1 MLETCFARSH
11 RLPSGRP
18 LHRLRNLIS
27 SLIDR
32 RVMQLIEYVPAR
44 ARLDELTMGV
54 VMPLKEKRMG
64 GVSRGG
70 HSKVPAVTLGFWIIK
85 IAATTLGETGGDAV
99 SMSLNLGYAVSSVL
113 FIGLFVV
120 AVAAQIAVRSFHPF
134 LYWLVVIA
142 TTTAGTTMADFAD
155 RSLGIGYAEGRRSFL
170 RC

>member
-27 SLIDR
+27 SLIDH

-44 ARLDELTMGV
+44 ARLDELTMGG

-64 GVSRGG
+64 GVSRSG

-99 SMSLNLGYAVSSVL
+99 TMTLNLGYLVGTLIFGAVL
-113 FIGLFVV
+113 LL
-120 AVAAQIAVRSFHPF
+120 A
-134 LYWLVVIA
+134 
-142 TTTAGTTMADFAD
+142 
-155 RSLGIGYAEGRRSFL
+155 
-170 RC
+170 

>member
-44 ARLDELTMGV
+44 ARLDELTMGG

-64 GVSRGG
+64 GVSRSG

-85 IAATTLGETGGDAV
+85 IAATTLCETGGDAV

-113 FIGLFVV
+113 FIGFFVV
-120 AVAAQIAVRSFHPF
+120 AVPPPIALGSFHPF
-134 LYWLVVIA
+134 
-142 TTTAGTTMADFAD
+142 
-155 RSLGIGYAEGRRSFL
+155 FL
-170 RC
+170 WPGLFSPPTPPP